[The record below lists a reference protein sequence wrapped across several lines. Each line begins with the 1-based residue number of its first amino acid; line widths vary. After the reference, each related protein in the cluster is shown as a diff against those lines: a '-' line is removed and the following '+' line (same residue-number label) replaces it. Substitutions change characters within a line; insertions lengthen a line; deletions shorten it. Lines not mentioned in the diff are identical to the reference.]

1 MRILVVSTRNIYP
14 LDAGFK
20 KRIHHVSTALK
31 GLGEIDLLL
40 TDIWEGKEDSPFH
53 RVISFPM
60 EKGDRIKGIL
70 KTYPFGM
77 PLQVG
82 YFFSQKAIQ
91 WLKGHGKE
99 YDLIWFNHVRAFPYW
114 QIVKEQLGIPTVLDF
129 HDSIA
134 LHYLQSRENT
144 SGLWKHIYRSE
155 YPRLVNLE
163 KHISRH
169 SPSLVVSPVDSLFIK
184 HIGGKKP
191 YVVPMGVNEIAF
203 KEPIALRRKPIIT
216 FIGKLDYLP
225 NTDAILWFV
234 KNVHRKL
241 RKKVSYT
248 LVIIGGHAPPSIQK
262 LPEEYEDIEL
272 TGYVENP
279 YPIMAAASANIAPVF
294 IGAGIQNK
302 ILEGLAVGTPVVTT
316 PLGARPIVKPLRKYL
331 HISTEPKEWIEI
343 LTYLLKH
350 PIDIETAHG
359 MKTETEKYYSWSSIY
374 TQIRKVAKKA
384 YEEAK
389 HH

>member
-1 MRILVVSTRNIYP
+1 MRTLVVSTRNIYP
-14 LDAGFK
+14 TDAGFK
-20 KRIHHVSTALK
+20 KRIHHVSMALK
-31 GLGEIDLLL
+31 GLGEVDLLL
-40 TDIWEGKEDSPFH
+40 ADIWEEKEDSPFD
-53 RVISFPM
+53 RVYSFPM
-60 EKGDRIKGIL
+60 GKSDRIKGIL

-82 YFFSQKAIQ
+82 YFFSQRVVE
-91 WLKGHGKE
+91 WLRDHGKD
-99 YDLIWFNHVRAFPYW
+99 YDLIWFNHVRTFPYW
-114 QIVKEQLGIPTVLDF
+114 NFVRKSIGIPTVVDF

-163 KHISRH
+163 RHISRYT
-169 SPSLVVSPVDSLFIK
+169 PSVVVSPVDGLFIK
-184 HIGGKKP
+184 HIGGKRP
-191 YVVPMGVNEIAF
+191 YIIPMGVNEKAL
-203 KEPIALRRKPIIT
+203 KEPIVEERQPVVT

-225 NTDAILWFV
+225 NTEAVMWFV
-234 KNVHRKL
+234 ENVHRHL
-241 RKKVSYT
+241 RKNVSYK

-262 LPEEYEDIEL
+262 LPGEYEDIEL

-279 YPIMAAASANIAPVF
+279 YPIMAAASANIAPIF

-302 ILEGLAVGTPVVTT
+302 ILEGLAVGTPVLTT

-331 HISTEPKEWIEI
+331 HIATEPEEWIEI
-343 LTYLLKH
+343 LTDLLKH
-350 PIDIETAHG
+350 PIDTETA
-359 MKTETEKYYSWSSIY
+359 MKMKQTTKKYYSWSGIY
-374 TQIRKVAKKA
+374 TEIRKVARKA